1 MRSELKSKI
10 KVLLVDDHPFV
21 LEGIKSCLEKQKRL
35 KIVGEATSGREA
47 IQKTKQLKPDV
58 VVMDVSMP
66 MMDGLEATL
75 RLRQANPE
83 TKVLILTMHDDRDI
97 LGQIVHSGARGYV
110 RKNAPPAELTRAIE
124 TLHRGEVY
132 FTADAAQTLI
142 ADYAQNRRRSID
154 GRSPSISDRERQ
166 VLSLIV
172 EGLSNKEIAAR
183 LHISIRTA
191 QKHRE
196 NIMEK
201 VGVHK
206 ATELVKVA
214 ITRRLVNY

>member
-21 LEGIKSCLEKQKRL
+21 LEGVKSCLKDQKRIA
-35 KIVGEATSGREA
+35 IVGEATSGREA

-66 MMDGLEATL
+66 VMDGLEATA
-75 RLRQANPE
+75 RLRQANPNVR
-83 TKVLILTMHDDRDI
+83 VLILTMHDDRDI

-110 RKNAPPAELTRAIE
+110 RKNAAPTELIHAIE
-124 TLHRGEVY
+124 TLHRGEVF
-132 FTADAAQTLI
+132 FTADAAQALI
-142 ADYAQNRRRSID
+142 ADYAQNRNRSLD
-154 GRSPSISDRERQ
+154 GRSQTISDRERQ

-183 LHISIRTA
+183 LHISIWTA
-191 QKHRE
+191 QKQRE
-196 NIMEK
+196 NIMDK
-201 VGVHK
+201 VGFYK